1 MTTEKELAEGVKGSR
16 ADAFDELYR
25 TYSIRLYRFA
35 LSILKSGDD
44 AEEVVQN
51 TFFKIWDQR
60 DKIQSSQALKP
71 YIFTIAYH
79 IIIDL
84 IRSRLKEKKY
94 REVILQKAI
103 INYDIEESIE
113 FGDLLDRIDSIVKDL
128 PPRKLEIYQLSRI
141 NHLSH
146 NEIAQKLGITIKTV
160 ENGITFSMNFIKKRL
175 QENSLAIFLFATLF
189 CDFW

>member
-1 MTTEKELAEGVKGSR
+1 MRTEKELAEEVRDDKAG
-16 ADAFDELYR
+16 AFDELYH
-25 TYSIRLYRFA
+25 TYALRLYHFA
-35 LSILKSGDD
+35 LSILKSADD

-51 TFFKIWDQR
+51 TFFKIWEQR
-60 DKIQSSQALKP
+60 KSIQSSQSIKN

-84 IRSRLKEKKY
+84 VRLRLKERKY
-94 REVILQKAI
+94 REVILEKAI

-113 FGDLLDRIDSIVKDL
+113 IADLLDRIDTIVKEL

-146 NEIAQKLGITIKTV
+146 NEIADKLGISIKTV
-160 ENGITFSMNFIKKRL
+160 ENGITFSMNFIRKRL
-175 QENSLAIFLFATLF
+175 KENSLAILLYATLF

>member
-1 MTTEKELAEGVKGSR
+1 MTTEKELAEGIRKSR

-25 TYSIRLYRFA
+25 IYSIRLYRFA
-35 LSILKSGDD
+35 FSILKSADD

-60 DKIQSSQALKP
+60 EKIQSSQVLKA

-79 IIIDL
+79 LIIDL

-94 REVILQKAI
+94 REVILEKATT
-103 INYDIEESIE
+103 NYDIEESIE
-113 FGDLLDRIDSIVKDL
+113 FGDLLDRIDTIVKDL
-128 PPRKLEIYQLSRI
+128 PPRKLEIYHLSRV

-146 NEIAQKLGITIKTV
+146 NEIAEKLGISTKTV

-175 QENSLAIFLFATLF
+175 QENSLAILIYATLF

>member
-1 MTTEKELAEGVKGSR
+1 MRTEKELAEDVKGNK
-16 ADAFDELYR
+16 AGAFDELYR

-35 LSILKSGDD
+35 LSILKSTED

-51 TFFKIWDQR
+51 TFFKIWEQR
-60 DKIQSSQALKP
+60 EKIQSSQALKA

-84 IRSRLKEKKY
+84 MRSRMKEKKY
-94 REVILQKAI
+94 REAILKKAT

-113 FGDLLDRIDSIVKDL
+113 FGDLLDRIDTIVKDL

-146 NEIAQKLGITIKTV
+146 NEIAHKLGISIKTV
-160 ENGITFSMNFIKKRL
+160 ENGITFSMNFIRKRL
-175 QENSLAIFLFATLF
+175 QENSFAIFLYAALF

>member
-1 MTTEKELAEGVKGSR
+1 MRTEIELAEGIKGSR
-16 ADAFDELYR
+16 VDAFDELYK
-25 TYSIRLYRFA
+25 TYAIPLHRFA

-51 TFFKIWDQR
+51 TFFKIWEQR
-60 DKIQSSQALKP
+60 KKIQSSQALKA

-79 IIIDL
+79 LIIDL
-84 IRSRLKEKKY
+84 MRSRLKEKKY
-94 REVILQKAI
+94 REGILEKATT
-103 INYDIEESIE
+103 NYDIEESIE
-113 FGDLLDRIDSIVKDL
+113 FGDLLDRIDFIVKDL

-146 NEIAQKLGITIKTV
+146 NEIAEKLGISVKTV

-175 QENSLAIFLFATLF
+175 QENSLAIFICANLF

>member
-1 MTTEKELAEGVKGSR
+1 MRTEKELAEGIKESR
-16 ADAFDELYR
+16 TDAFDELYR
-25 TYSIRLYRFA
+25 IYSIRLYRFA
-35 LSILKSGDD
+35 LSVLKSGDD

-60 DKIQSSQALKP
+60 EKIQSSQALKA

-79 IIIDL
+79 LIIDL
-84 IRSRLKEKKY
+84 MRSRLKEKKF
-94 REVILQKAI
+94 REAILENAT
-103 INYDIEESIE
+103 INYNIEESIE

-128 PPRKLEIYQLSRI
+128 PPRKLEIYQLSRV

-175 QENSLAIFLFATLF
+175 QENSLAIFLCATLF